1 MDEKKEKGE
10 DFKKVVKLQALARG
24 FIKRLKYV
32 KFKDNKQDNYFNFT
46 TYPARGPPPRGPPKN
61 PVMNGGIPPKPPQGM
76 FTYHTVDET
85 TEEEKNKE
93 GTEGEQD
100 EETNSNK
107 EKINKKKS
115 ISLHNI
121 LSLAKLVQKEIVNED
136 EFRDIVKRIRKR
148 NEQVEWSLK
157 QELILKSIGEKSLCY
172 FLLHRDISE
181 RYRNMYQVSMMH
193 IFTQTMVS
201 SVLMFI
207 ASGVQSSKD
216 NNLILIPIIAGVLN
230 LIIALQQKILEF
242 KQPER
247 YMLEHATSSKSF
259 REIYDD
265 INIQLGLAR
274 KERNPMPVYLTNMRD
289 KYTMSKKIAPYVS
302 DLDNAVFKKKYLD
315 IPNRKSELEEQNWS
329 NYMNIY
335 QLTRRDLDTVEH
347 DIKIQKTLYSRTNGK
362 NRKSK
367 SDIETGED
375 RYDDVESLSEC
386 VYDILS
392 RKKQNGIPEDIMG
405 LNPIDISKR
414 DIILSDIK
422 RQLDKEE
429 EVFDY
434 DLRSK
439 QRIHQLKKKYHRE
452 EEDYNYDM
460 ELNSSDSS
468 VVSSDNEEDK
478 KNDGSEP
485 PVRLLIKEKS
495 KNNI

>member
-1 MDEKKEKGE
+1 MDEEKEKGE
-10 DFKKVVKLQALARG
+10 NFKKVVKLQALVRR
-24 FIKRLKYV
+24 FITRSKHTKT
-32 KFKDNKQDNYFNFT
+32 NNSKQDNYFNFN

-61 PVMNGGIPPKPPQGM
+61 PVMNGGIPPRPQTGM
-76 FTYHTVDET
+76 FTYHTLDET

-93 GTEGEQD
+93 ETEGEQD
-100 EETNSNK
+100 EESNSNK

-148 NEQVEWSLK
+148 NEEVEWSLK

-181 RYRNMYQVSMMH
+181 RYRKMYQERMMQ

-207 ASGVQSSKD
+207 ASALQSSKND
-216 NNLILIPIIAGVLN
+216 NLLLIPVMAGVLN
-230 LIIALQQKILEF
+230 LFIALQQKILEF

-274 KERNPMPVYLTNMRD
+274 KERNPMPVYLINMTD
-289 KYTMSKKIAPYVS
+289 KYAMSKKIAPYVS
-302 DLDNAVFKKKYLD
+302 DLDNADFKKKYLD
-315 IPNRKSELEEQNWS
+315 IPIRKVEQEEQNWS
-329 NYMNIY
+329 NYMNHY
-335 QLTRRDLDTVEH
+335 QLARPDLDTVEH
-347 DIKIQKTLYSRTNGK
+347 DIKIQKRLYSRTNRN

-367 SDIETGED
+367 NDIETGQD
-375 RYDDVESLSEC
+375 KYDDVESLSEY

-422 RQLDKEE
+422 RQLDQEE

-468 VVSSDNEEDK
+468 VVSSDNEEVMT
-478 KNDGSEP
+478 SEQ